1 LAIQF
6 RSLKVNSGEFRRF
19 EVAQTGGPRHTAA
32 KNSQTDSPELS
43 LNKRQVPLSAAHECG
58 HAAMGMELP
67 KLLLLLLLV
76 LVAARCAGTVG
87 VARCGRANE
96 CVLMAAIKPPPLPPP
111 VMSQRKAPLIVDGD
125 KHGRRRAA
133 ATANAPPPLPASRA
147 AMPAASPWPRSP
159 LNSLLTDH
167 TSRVLSGE
175 PDLRG
180 NGVAAESLGL
190 EQTYVLPL

>member
-1 LAIQF
+1 
-6 RSLKVNSGEFRRF
+6 
-19 EVAQTGGPRHTAA
+19 
-32 KNSQTDSPELS
+32 
-43 LNKRQVPLSAAHECG
+43 
-58 HAAMGMELP
+58 MGIELP
-67 KLLLLLLLV
+67 KLLLV
-76 LVAARCAGTVG
+76 LVAARWAGTVG

-96 CVLMAAIKPPPLPPP
+96 CVLMAAIKPPPA